1 MRRYPHCGR
10 LDGQR
15 LIFLASAS
23 PRRGELLRQIGIAH
37 EVRPVD
43 IDESPAPGEK
53 PAHYALRLAE
63 AKARAL
69 WERLPAAERRPVL
82 AADTTVALGD
92 AILGKPADRA
102 DAAAMLARLSG
113 REHEVHTAV
122 ALLHEDGAD
131 SRLSTSRVAFRT
143 LSAAEIDWYW
153 NTGEPADKAGAYA
166 VQGQAAIFIRH
177 LSGSYSGVM
186 GLPLYETWELLAPV
200 LGLNAWSARRMS
212 TEMVVN
218 VSPRE
223 TRAALLENGVLQELF
238 VERASK
244 LGLTGNLYK
253 GRVSRVLPGMQAAF
267 IDIGLER
274 TAFLHVSDIVQP
286 ADAEDAASRAAHR
299 KHP

>member
-1 MRRYPHCGR
+1 MDSEGR
-10 LDGQR
+10 DGIQCSFGFCASRFRASIPPPWPPGGQR

-23 PRRGELLRQIGIAH
+23 PRRGELLRQIGVAH

-43 IDESPAPGEK
+43 IDESPVPGEK

-63 AKARAL
+63 AKARVL
-69 WERLPAAERRPVL
+69 WGRLSAVERRPVL
-82 AADTTVALGD
+82 AADTTVALDD
-92 AILGKPADRA
+92 AILGKPTDRA

-166 VQGQAAIFIRH
+166 VQGRAATFIRH

-200 LGLNAWSARRMS
+200 LGLNAWSSGA
-212 TEMVVN
+212 
-218 VSPRE
+218 
-223 TRAALLENGVLQELF
+223 
-238 VERASK
+238 
-244 LGLTGNLYK
+244 
-253 GRVSRVLPGMQAAF
+253 
-267 IDIGLER
+267 
-274 TAFLHVSDIVQP
+274 
-286 ADAEDAASRAAHR
+286 
-299 KHP
+299 